1 MKFFDHC
8 FFVDKELIEKMNIIK
23 WRKMK
28 KLESFFEFKYFILTG
43 IGVLTFSNFVFVLFG
58 QTIPNIVWSFF
69 KDFSEAV
76 ILASVFLFALIWFM
90 KTKPHNRPKSYS
102 VVVFDVYG
110 KESQIEGIRTEF
122 KTHDVAWSFMK
133 QYKSA
138 YPLYN
143 FALIS
148 DSPKAAKKT
157 IFRYI

>member
-1 MKFFDHC
+1 MQIQEFSKIFEIKQYIIISLGVVSFSY
-8 FFVDKELIEKMNIIK
+8 FVAQ
-23 WRKMK
+23 
-28 KLESFFEFKYFILTG
+28 
-43 IGVLTFSNFVFVLFG
+43 LFG
-58 QTIPNIVWSFF
+58 QTIPNIIWGFF

-90 KTKPHNRPKSYS
+90 KYKPRNLPKNYS

-110 KESQIEGIRTEF
+110 KESLIDGIRTEF

-133 QYKSA
+133 QYKMA

-143 FALIS
+143 FALVS
-148 DSPKAAKKT
+148 DTPKSSKRT